1 MTKVFYARVSSK
13 DQDLDVQHAKAA
25 EIGADKVFAE
35 KQSGLDQARP
45 ALKECLGYLREGDTL
60 YVMRADRL
68 GRSTSHLLKI
78 MEDLKEKGVEVVFT
92 EQPELSTN
100 TPRGKLMLA
109 ILAAIAEFETALRA
123 ERQAEGIAK
132 AKQKGI
138 RFGRKPKLTDAVR
151 AQIRKLREDGMAI
164 GDIRTNTGLG
174 RSTVYRALEDA

>member
-1 MTKVFYARVSSK
+1 
-13 DQDLDVQHAKAA
+13 
-25 EIGADKVFAE
+25 
-35 KQSGLDQARP
+35 
-45 ALKECLGYLREGDTL
+45 
-60 YVMRADRL
+60 MRADRL

-78 MEDLKEKGVEVVFT
+78 MEDLKEKGVQVVFT

-100 TPRGKLMLA
+100 TPQGKLMLA

-151 AQIRKLREDGMAI
+151 AQIRKREAPRDRHRGSGKQRVSTAAI
-164 GDIRTNTGLG
+164 VGQ
-174 RSTVYRALEDA
+174 

>member
-1 MTKVFYARVSSK
+1 MTKVFYARVSTK
-13 DQDLDVQHAKAA
+13 DQDLDVQRAKA
-25 EIGADKVFAE
+25 EEVGAE
-35 KQSGLDQARP
+35 KTYEEKISGLDQGRP
-45 ALKECLGYLREGDTL
+45 QLKACLDYLRDGDTL

-78 MEDLKEKGVEVVFT
+78 MEDLKEKGVQVVFT

-100 TPRGKLMLA
+100 TPQGKLMLS

-151 AQIRKLREDGMAI
+151 AQIRKLRQDGMPI
-164 GDIRTNTGLG
+164 GDIQTNTGLG